1 MLSGFPVYLANKELQ
16 QVIVRGLGNKVRE
29 FLNSLVV
36 SQLLRLPVFC
46 GSQRPFKKP
55 NNMPLNFW
63 APTTVTSPT
72 PLEFGVGMVPFSPWD
87 KLLSYKIP
95 LNPSH
100 NSLH

>member
-46 GSQRPFKKP
+46 GSQRPFRKP
-55 NNMPLNFW
+55 NYMPLNFW
-63 APTTVTSPT
+63 APATVNFHLWDLGWGWFHCHPGINYSPT
-72 PLEFGVGMVPFSPWD
+72 VFS
-87 KLLSYKIP
+87 
-95 LNPSH
+95 
-100 NSLH
+100 